1 MKKKLLVLACLGLMV
16 SCSVKRDS
24 AKNRAFHNT
33 TAWFNTLFNAEEAMD
48 KKIDELEISY
58 KDNYS
63 EILPVDP
70 RPEIVEPEL
79 SDDYIEQ
86 MAGALTNKSGGNS
99 GNTETQAVGFDLVEK
114 KALKAIE
121 NHSMLINGRERNKS
135 MTRAYL
141 ILGKARYNSGKGF
154 QALEA
159 LNYMQTKLPFHKK
172 FTPEARLYMALAHFQ
187 TGNNFEGERILENL
201 NKDDGYK
208 KKLKEN
214 FSKHYA
220 QNLIRKGEYEEALE
234 VLDKTISN
242 TKNKK
247 REARYYFIE
256 GQLYSLLGMQN
267 EAGEAFTR
275 VFKMK
280 PGFEMEV
287 KSQLG
292 IAANFDPE
300 KNSYNSYKEHLLDI
314 SKKGNY
320 VSRKNEFFYAIGDMA
335 VKADKIEDARR
346 YLKESFVGPASDP
359 YVRGK
364 AYERYADLEFDQGNY
379 VHASA
384 YYDSALSV
392 SPYNKDIARIT
403 ERSTSLKFLMEKYY
417 LVKRNDSILKLT
429 NMTKEEQDK
438 FFGDYIAK
446 LKIED
451 AKRQKQIE
459 EESTIFQTQTKGG
472 SFGNSFDEGGSGSSF
487 YFYNTSLKS
496 NGVNEF
502 KRIWGDV
509 RLGDNWRSSTGGSI
523 SLEEQEAQMLGQG
536 DTQNSRRYELDFYL
550 EQIPTKPAE
559 LHKLKI
565 ERDTTELSLGIGY
578 YDLFKNAKVATTTLE
593 HLVSTPPK
601 EQPTEAQA
609 YYQLYRINN
618 KEENLTKADEY
629 KNLILSKYP
638 NSIYAEYI
646 LNPEIDFIT
655 PTTKEALAF
664 YEETYDFYKADKFKD
679 VKTRTVEAIE
689 KWPTEA
695 IIAKFS
701 LLNALAIG
709 KTEGRENFVSALELI
724 TVAYQNSD
732 EAKKAQDIL
741 DLLNGKTKDVAE
753 AGENENASKKGV
765 DAKKA
770 EEEKS
775 TKTRGNVRPTDNPN
789 VNQTNNPSNNTN
801 SSNTIRTNRPEEGSR
816 RGPGTPGGEEED

>member
-33 TAWFNTLFNAEEAMD
+33 TAWFNTLFNAEEEMD

-70 RPEIVEPEL
+70 RPEIVQPEL
-79 SDDYIEQ
+79 TEEYIDK
-86 MAGALTNKSGGNS
+86 MAAGFRNTPGGKSK
-99 GNTETQAVGFDLVEK
+99 EEPQATGFDLVEK

-121 NHSMLINGRERNKS
+121 NHSMLIDGRERNKT

-141 ILGKARYNSGKGF
+141 ILGKARYNNGKSF
-154 QALEA
+154 EALEA
-159 LNYMQTKLPFHKK
+159 LNYMQTKLPYNKK
-172 FTPEARLYMALAHFQ
+172 FTPEARLYTALANFQ

-208 KKLKEN
+208 KKHQEN
-214 FSKHYA
+214 FAKYYA
-220 QNLIRKGEYEEALE
+220 ENHIRKGEYEEAIEL
-234 VLDKTISN
+234 LDKTIEN

-247 REARYYFIE
+247 RKARYYFIE

-267 EAGEAFTR
+267 EAGESFTK
-275 VFKMK
+275 VYNMK

-335 VKADKIEDARR
+335 IKEGKIDEARK
-346 YLKESFVGPASDP
+346 YLKESFEGPASDP

-364 AYERYADLEFDQGNY
+364 AYERYADLEFDQGSY
-379 VHASA
+379 VFASA

-392 SPYNKDIARIT
+392 APYDKDIERIT
-403 ERSTSLKFLMEKYY
+403 ERNKSLRFLMDKYY
-417 LVKRNDSILKLT
+417 LVKRNDSILKLAH
-429 NMTKEEQDK
+429 MTQEERDK

-459 EESTIFQTQTKGG
+459 EEATIFQTQTKGG
-472 SFGNSFDEGGSGSSF
+472 GFGSSFDEQGGSSF
-487 YFYNTSLKS
+487 YFYNISLKS

-502 KRIWGDV
+502 KRIWGNV
-509 RLGDNWRSSTGGSI
+509 RLGDNWRSSTAGSL
-523 SLEEQEAQMLGQG
+523 SLEDQEAQMLGQS
-536 DTQNSRRYELDFYL
+536 DTQNPRRYELDFYL
-550 EQIPTKPAE
+550 EQIPTKPNE
-559 LHKLKI
+559 LNRLKI

-578 YDLFKNAKVATTTLE
+578 YDLFKNAKTATETLE

-601 EQPTEAQA
+601 EPSTEAQA
-609 YYQLYRINN
+609 YYQIYRINQ
-618 KEENLTKADEY
+618 KEENLAKSDEY

-646 LNPEIDFIT
+646 LNPEVDFIT

-664 YEETYDFYKADKFKD
+664 YEETYDFYKAGKYD
-679 VKTRTVEAIE
+679 VVKSRTVEAVE
-689 KWPTEA
+689 NWPTEA

-701 LLNALAIG
+701 LVNALAIG
-709 KTEGRENFVSALELI
+709 KTEGREQLISALELI
-724 TVAYQNSD
+724 TVAYQNTE
-732 EAKKAQDIL
+732 EAKKAQEIL
-741 DLLNGKTKDVAE
+741 DLLTGKTKQSSEVD
-753 AGENENASKKGV
+753 GEQFKNSEKGSNTETKKG
-765 DAKKA
+765 D
-770 EEEKS
+770 EKQ
-775 TKTRGNVRPTDNPN
+775 NVRKGGNQNSGNTPNIKNNNSPTRRDS
-789 VNQTNNPSNNTN
+789 NQTETQN
-801 SSNTIRTNRPEEGSR
+801 SR
-816 RGPGTPGGEEED
+816 RSGPGTPGSEDED

>member
-1 MKKKLLVLACLGLMV
+1 MKKKLLVLTCLGLMV

-33 TAWFNTLFNAEEAMD
+33 TAWFNTLFNAEEEMD

-70 RPEIVEPEL
+70 RPEIVQPEL
-79 SDDYIEQ
+79 TDEYIDK
-86 MAGALTNKSGGNS
+86 MSAGFKNKPGGNS
-99 GNTETQAVGFDLVEK
+99 NNEPQVTGFELVEK

-121 NHSMLINGRERNKS
+121 NHSMLINGKERNKT

-141 ILGKARYNSGKGF
+141 ILGKARYNSGKSF
-154 QALEA
+154 EALEA
-159 LNYMQTKLPFHKK
+159 LNYMQTKLPYNKK
-172 FTPEARLYMALAHFQ
+172 FTPEARLYTALANFQ

-208 KKLKEN
+208 KKHQEN
-214 FSKHYA
+214 FSKYYA
-220 QNLIRKGEYEEALE
+220 ENHIRKGEYEEAIEL
-234 VLDKTISN
+234 LDKTIDN

-247 REARYYFIE
+247 RKARYYFIE

-267 EAGEAFTR
+267 EAGESFTK
-275 VFKMK
+275 VYNMK

-300 KNSYNSYKEHLLDI
+300 KNSYNSYKEHLLDV

-320 VSRKNEFFYAIGDMA
+320 VSRKNEFYYAIGDIA
-335 VKADKIEDARR
+335 IKEGKIDEARK

-379 VHASA
+379 VYASA
-384 YYDSALSV
+384 YYDSALTV
-392 SPYNKDIARIT
+392 APYDKDIARIT
-403 ERSTSLKFLMEKYY
+403 ERNKSLRFLMEKYY

-429 NMTKEEQDK
+429 NMTSEERDK
-438 FFGDYIAK
+438 FFGDYIAQ

-459 EESTIFQTQTKGG
+459 EEATIFQTQTKGG
-472 SFGNSFDEGGSGSSF
+472 GFGSSFDQGGSTF
-487 YFYNTSLKS
+487 YFYNISLKS
-496 NGVNEF
+496 SGVNEF
-502 KRIWGDV
+502 KRIWGNV
-509 RLGDNWRSSTGGSI
+509 RLGDNWRSSTGGTMT
-523 SLEEQEAQMLGQG
+523 LEDQQAQMLGQS
-536 DTQNSRRYELDFYL
+536 DAQNPRRYELDFYL
-550 EQIPTKPAE
+550 EQIPTKPNE
-559 LHKLKI
+559 LNRLKI

-578 YDLFKNAKVATTTLE
+578 YDLFKNAKSATETLE

-601 EQPTEAQA
+601 EQSTEAQA
-609 YYQLYRINN
+609 YYQIYRINQ
-618 KEENLTKADEY
+618 KEDNLAKADEY

-646 LNPEIDFIT
+646 LNPEVDFIT

-664 YEETYDFYKADKFKD
+664 YEETYDFYKAGKYEE
-679 VKTRTVEAIE
+679 VKSRTVEAIE
-689 KWPTEA
+689 NWPTEA

-701 LLNALAIG
+701 LVNALAIG
-709 KTEGRENFVSALELI
+709 KTEGREKLISALELI
-724 TVAYQNSD
+724 TVAYQNTD
-732 EAKKAQDIL
+732 EAKKAQEIL
-741 DLLNGKTKDVAE
+741 DLLNGKTKNIPE
-753 AGENENASKKGV
+753 TEGKENNKKSAAPKEE
-765 DAKKA
+765 DAKKR
-770 EEEKS
+770 
-775 TKTRGNVRPTDNPN
+775 TDQGNVRGNNPN
-789 VNQTNNPSNNTN
+789 SNPNSDPNQSGTNPT
-801 SSNTIRTNRPEEGSR
+801 RPQKREEGGLQN
-816 RGPGTPGGEEED
+816 GPGTPGDDD